1 MVAVDV
7 DGVRRSWTAV
17 ETDWDTTDHRVRS
30 LPEADLHKRVNDE
43 WSYVE
48 TLRHLVFVTDAWIRR
63 TVLSATGAYHRLR
76 LPPDGDVDVRPWGI
90 EVTARPTFEEVM
102 TVRRRPLGDSQ
113 AVVAD
118 LEPADLSRTCP
129 PNPSPGFP
137 SDGDPDR
144 VLPRARHR

>member
-1 MVAVDV
+1 MAVDV

-63 TVLSATGAYHRLR
+63 TVLSATGAYHRLG

-102 TVRRRPLGDSQ
+102 TVRADRLATVRRWSPISSRLTS
-113 AVVAD
+113 ANVPTEPVARV
-118 LEPADLSRTCP
+118 ST
-129 PNPSPGFP
+129 